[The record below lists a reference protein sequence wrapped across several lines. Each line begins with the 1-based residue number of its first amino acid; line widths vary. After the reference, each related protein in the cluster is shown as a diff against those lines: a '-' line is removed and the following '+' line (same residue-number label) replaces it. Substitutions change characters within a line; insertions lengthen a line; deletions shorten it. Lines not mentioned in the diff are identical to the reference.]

1 MNSHPTPDID
11 SQNIVTGDIWNRP
24 KHYVT
29 ADAEIV
35 GENKVTIEQE
45 III

>member
-1 MNSHPTPDID
+1 MPDID
-11 SQNIVTGDIWNRP
+11 SQNIVTGDVWNHQ

-45 III
+45 IIIEN